1 MKKAI
6 ALDIGGTNLRCALI
20 NEKYEIEKV
29 LIKNTLTG
37 SLEVFLEEVAKI
49 IEEIGLSK
57 DVVGIAMGVPGK
69 VRWDG
74 FIPELPNIGIKNIP
88 LAEFINEKFH
98 LTTTILNDAAVAAL
112 GEAVLGNGEG
122 HETVFFITISTGVG
136 GALVRNKR
144 IIVADDEIGHR
155 TIKYKDS
162 YYEFEKLF
170 SGNGIVRLCKLNGLE
185 VENAYHFFLLKDRQ
199 DELAL
204 RIYDVWIKN
213 ISSLIQYIKKYF
225 EVDVIVMSGGVIKS
239 SQYFFDDLIKLNPN
253 VTIKIAKNSQNAG
266 LIGASYCALNNYN
279 S

>member
-1 MKKAI
+1 MYNMKKAI

-37 SLEVFLEEVAKI
+37 SLEAFLEEVAKI

-144 IIVADDEIGHR
+144 IIVADDESQNVFDQLSISFYRFFVAGFFAVLLNCPNCPQWHVGQVDALHVAVER
-155 TIKYKDS
+155 TVFH
-162 YYEFEKLF
+162 EFFKGSRGSF
-170 SGNGIVRLCKLNGLE
+170 HDC
-185 VENAYHFFLLKDRQ
+185 
-199 DELAL
+199 
-204 RIYDVWIKN
+204 
-213 ISSLIQYIKKYF
+213 F
-225 EVDVIVMSGGVIKS
+225 EVGAVVYRQRCSRQRDEFVASADFKPWISC
-239 SQYFFDDLIKLNPN
+239 QY
-253 VTIKIAKNSQNAG
+253 V
-266 LIGASYCALNNYN
+266 ASA
-279 S
+279 

>member
-88 LAEFINEKFH
+88 
-98 LTTTILNDAAVAAL
+98 
-112 GEAVLGNGEG
+112 
-122 HETVFFITISTGVG
+122 
-136 GALVRNKR
+136 
-144 IIVADDEIGHR
+144 
-155 TIKYKDS
+155 
-162 YYEFEKLF
+162 
-170 SGNGIVRLCKLNGLE
+170 
-185 VENAYHFFLLKDRQ
+185 
-199 DELAL
+199 
-204 RIYDVWIKN
+204 
-213 ISSLIQYIKKYF
+213 
-225 EVDVIVMSGGVIKS
+225 
-239 SQYFFDDLIKLNPN
+239 
-253 VTIKIAKNSQNAG
+253 
-266 LIGASYCALNNYN
+266 
-279 S
+279 

>member
-122 HETVFFITISTGVG
+122 YETVFFITISTGVG

-155 TIKYKDS
+155 TIKYKDN

-185 VENAYHFFLLKDRQ
+185 VENAYHFFLLKDRK
-199 DELAL
+199 DKLAL
-204 RIYDVWIKN
+204 KIYDVWIKN